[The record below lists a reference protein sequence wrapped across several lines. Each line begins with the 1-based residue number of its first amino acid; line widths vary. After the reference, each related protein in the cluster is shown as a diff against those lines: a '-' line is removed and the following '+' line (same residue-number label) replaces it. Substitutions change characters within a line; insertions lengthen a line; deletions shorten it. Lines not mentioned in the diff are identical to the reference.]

1 MTSPKVGRPPEI
13 PFTDELGAEICDRL
27 ADGESLTA
35 ICQSPGMPERKQIW
49 RWIQSNAEFAANHAR
64 ARIVQGHKMAEKH
77 QAVIDET
84 QKGALPP
91 DIARVVLGGLQWQA
105 KVLAPRDYGDK
116 LAAEHSGPNGGAIP
130 FETVVRK
137 VVDPKGEK

>member
-1 MTSPKVGRPPEI
+1 
-13 PFTDELGAEICDRL
+13 
-27 ADGESLTA
+27 
-35 ICQSPGMPERKQIW
+35 
-49 RWIQSNAEFAANHAR
+49 
-64 ARIVQGHKMAEKH
+64 MAEKH

-84 QKGALPP
+84 QSGALPP

-116 LAAEHSGPNGGAIP
+116 LAAEHSGPDGGAIP